1 MLGNHRKNLLL
12 GFAVV
17 GSIASMLFAAVG
29 TGGAM
34 WAGLCA
40 IIGNVFSVWAV
51 SDGRLHL
58 ERALCV

>member
-1 MLGNHRKNLLL
+1 MVFSRTIEALILGSHRKNLLL

-29 TGGAM
+29 RGGAM

-40 IIGNVFSVWAV
+40 IVGNV
-51 SDGRLHL
+51 LTL
-58 ERALCV
+58 LCCV

>member
-1 MLGNHRKNLLL
+1 MVFGNNNKVLMSGSHRKNLLL

-29 TGGAM
+29 RGGAM

-40 IIGNVFSVWAV
+40 IVGNV
-51 SDGRLHL
+51 LTL
-58 ERALCV
+58 LCCV